1 MSASLFVL
9 RGNVRMIEHAF
20 SDLNV
25 IRRDNVIYAT
35 INQIER
41 LNSITE
47 SLLTDL
53 DALITTVE
61 LDPSIKALVIRG
73 SGRAFS
79 VGLDQHL
86 LDKAFDDAEYF
97 SSVLERLAGILLRI
111 EELDAPVVAAVNG
124 LARAGGFELILCCDV
139 VIVATSA
146 KVGDAHTAFG
156 VVPGGGSSFRLP
168 RIVGAM
174 RAKEIFFSGRWMN
187 ADELVAYGLA
197 IAAVPD
203 DSLDSAVED
212 CLGWLTDKSRDC
224 LGTVKRQMRLTATAP
239 AAEAIKI
246 EREVFLDYVTP
257 QNSDAQEG
265 FRAYREKRPPRWA
278 SRTSVVDERA

>member
-1 MSASLFVL
+1 MNEHVFLDLEVM
-9 RGNVRMIEHAF
+9 RRNNV
-20 SDLNV
+20 V
-25 IRRDNVIYAT
+25 YAT
-35 INQIER
+35 MQQTQR

-47 SLLTDL
+47 SLLTDF
-53 DALITTVE
+53 DALISIVE
-61 LDPSIKALVIRG
+61 NDPLIKALVIRG

-86 LDKAFDDAEYF
+86 LDKAFNDSTYF

-139 VIVATSA
+139 VIVANSA
-146 KVGDAHTAFG
+146 KVGDAHTTFG

-168 RIVGAM
+168 RIVGVM

-187 ADELVAYGLA
+187 ADELVALGLA
-197 IAAVPD
+197 IVSVPD
-203 DSLDSAVED
+203 ESLDAAVED
-212 CLGWLTDKSRDC
+212 CLGWLTDKSRAC

-239 AAEAIKI
+239 AAEAIEI
-246 EREVFLDYVTP
+246 ERAVFLDYVTP
-257 QNSDAQEG
+257 RDSDAQEG
-265 FRAYREKRPPRWA
+265 FRAYREGRSPHWA
-278 SRTSVVDERA
+278 LRTAVTEENS

>member
-1 MSASLFVL
+1 VSEYIFTE
-9 RGNVRMIEHAF
+9 IE
-20 SDLNV
+20 V
-25 IRRDNVIYAT
+25 ERRENVIYAT
-35 INQIER
+35 MIQTQR

-47 SLLTDL
+47 SWLADFDALLT
-53 DALITTVE
+53 IVE
-61 LDPSIKALVIRG
+61 TDPSIKALVIRG

-86 LDKAFDDAEYF
+86 LDKAFDDAAYF

-124 LARAGGFELILCCDV
+124 LARAGGFELILCCD
-139 VIVATSA
+139 IVLVSTSA

-174 RAKEIFFSGRWMN
+174 RAKEIFLSGRWME
-187 ADELVAYGLA
+187 AEELVSLGLA
-197 IAAVPD
+197 IQVVPD
-203 DSLDSAVED
+203 NSLDTAVEE
-212 CLGWLTDKSRDC
+212 CLGWLTDKSRSC

-239 AAEAIKI
+239 AHEAIEI
-246 EREVFLDYVTP
+246 EREVFLNYVTP
-257 QNSDAQEG
+257 RDSDAQEG
-265 FRAYREKRPPRWA
+265 FRAYREGRSPRWA
-278 SRTSVVDERA
+278 SRLSTLEESS

>member
-1 MSASLFVL
+1 M
-9 RGNVRMIEHAF
+9 NEHAF
-20 SDLNV
+20 EDLEV
-25 IRRDNVIYAT
+25 TRRDNVVYAT
-35 INQIER
+35 MNQNHR

-47 SLLTDL
+47 SLLTDF
-53 DALITTVE
+53 DALLTTVE
-61 LDPSIKALVIRG
+61 TDPSIKALVIRG

-86 LDKAFDDAEYF
+86 LDKAFDDATYF
-97 SSVLERLAGILLRI
+97 SSILERLAGILLRI

-124 LARAGGFELILCCDV
+124 LARAGGFELILCCDI
-139 VIVATSA
+139 VIVAASA

-174 RAKEIFFSGRWMN
+174 RAKEIFLSGRWMD
-187 ADELVAYGLA
+187 AEELVALGLA
-197 IAAVPD
+197 ISVVPD

-224 LGTVKRQMRLTATAP
+224 LGTVKKQMRLTAVAP
-239 AAEAIKI
+239 AAQAIEI
-246 EREVFLDYVTP
+246 EREVFLEYVAP
-257 QNSDAQEG
+257 CDSDAQEG
-265 FRAYREKRPPRWA
+265 FRAYREGRSPRWA
-278 SRTSVVDERA
+278 SRTQAMEES